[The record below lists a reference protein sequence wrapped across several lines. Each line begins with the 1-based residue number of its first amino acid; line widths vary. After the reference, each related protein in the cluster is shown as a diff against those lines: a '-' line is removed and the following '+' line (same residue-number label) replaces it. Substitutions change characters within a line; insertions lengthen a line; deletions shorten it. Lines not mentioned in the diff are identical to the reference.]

1 MFCSPGSRCGVVP
14 VAHSSFSIRAFPLF
28 LKGDRCRIMMG
39 LENGAG
45 RTWGDGS
52 TECEGGSRCMEVEQV
67 VLLTQCHCAS
77 REQVSVHAAL

>member
-1 MFCSPGSRCGVVP
+1 
-14 VAHSSFSIRAFPLF
+14 
-28 LKGDRCRIMMG
+28 MMG

-67 VLLTQCHCAS
+67 VLLTQCHCTS